1 MNSQKMLIKLS
12 NAELNETF
20 NKEKS
25 YLKSMKQFIELKNE
39 MTQLKKSTKKLHK

>member
-12 NAELNETF
+12 NAELYETF

-39 MTQLKKSTKKLHK
+39 MTTKKVNKEVT